1 MNTKELG
8 DFGESLACEYLVNK
22 GFKIV
27 GRNYRITF
35 GEIDIIAR
43 KKLAPLNKICQIL
56 NFGSDQS
63 LFNGVKKFL
72 NRDNVI
78 HFVEVK
84 TSLLGNE
91 MFLPEERVNFKKQ
104 RKLQQLCQIWIEQN
118 KYQQNHPYQ
127 IDVIG
132 ILVNEETR
140 KAKLHYFGNVIE
152 DK

>member
-43 KKLAPLNKICQIL
+43 KKWKL
-56 NFGSDQS
+56 
-63 LFNGVKKFL
+63 V
-72 NRDNVI
+72 NRDVTI
-78 HFVEVK
+78 HFIEVK

-91 MFLPEERVNFKKQ
+91 MFLPEERVDFRKQ
-104 RKLQQLCQIWIEQN
+104 RKLQQLCQIWLEQN

-140 KAKLHYFGNVIE
+140 KAKIHYFSNAVE
-152 DK
+152 DR

>member
-22 GFKIV
+22 GFNIV
-27 GRNYRITF
+27 GRNYRINF

-43 KKLAPLNKICQIL
+43 KKPAPLNKIFQIL

-63 LFNGVKKFL
+63 LFNRVKKFL

-84 TSLLGNE
+84 TSLSGNE

-104 RKLQQLCQIWIEQN
+104 RKLQQLCQIWLEKN
-118 KYQQNHPYQ
+118 KYPQNHPYQ

-132 ILVNEETR
+132 ILTDAAGKSNI
-140 KAKLHYFGNVIE
+140 HYFPNVVEEI
-152 DK
+152 